1 MCERERSIYRRRER
15 ARDRIFILL
24 LTPYAIHL
32 PMIMEPFARRGSAR
46 RSLFLRRVSAASQL
60 LRASA
65 SDNECGVEQPR
76 FGLLSPQT
84 KQDMASESRCGKE
97 RNRRI
102 TDGVEQHT
110 RREPQQRRGDK

>member
-46 RSLFLRRVSAASQL
+46 RSLFFRRLSAASTQL
-60 LRASA
+60 PRRLKLDLHASA
-65 SDNECGVEQPR
+65 LS
-76 FGLLSPQT
+76 LLPQ
-84 KQDMASESRCGKE
+84 
-97 RNRRI
+97 
-102 TDGVEQHT
+102 
-110 RREPQQRRGDK
+110 